1 MSTQITPNKLL
12 SAKLVPSLKLF
23 ESHPISKY
31 KTGMIK
37 MRMTKMMRITGLARI
52 FWALSSYLAI
62 KLKALVAL
70 NNGESSS
77 GEACQKQQMERL

>member
-37 MRMTKMMRITGLARI
+37 KKMMKMMRITGLARI
-52 FWALSSYLAI
+52 FWALSSYPAI
-62 KLKALVAL
+62 KLKVLVAL

>member
-1 MSTQITPNKLL
+1 M
-12 SAKLVPSLKLF
+12 KLF

-37 MRMTKMMRITGLARI
+37 KRMTKMMRITGLARI
-52 FWALSSYLAI
+52 FWALFSYPAI